1 MSSFGRIAYDAYC
14 AARNW
19 KSIRGEPLPHFDQ
32 QAPELREAWEAAG
45 QAVAQSVSNTVR
57 NQTAPG

>member
-32 QAPELREAWEAAG
+32 QSKELQEAWEAAG

>member
-32 QAPELREAWEAAG
+32 QTPELREAWERAG
-45 QAVAQSVSNTVR
+45 QAVAQSVADAVR